1 MRKIIAWFLAFL
13 LTGTLILFGICFAGR
28 QLIIPAMGEEGAAVN
43 ESVIRE
49 EKELARERITALA
62 ELYGFSAEPVI
73 ETVNEE
79 TLRDLNKQASLW
91 WSSVLKDGK
100 AGKELRWD
108 TKELEKI
115 LEADPAAQENP
126 EEAGYFAST
135 VAAEVHKSIV
145 NMVLPMRQIVIS
157 LGLQEAGKRADLVNL
172 IEFFLGTPWT
182 MLALS
187 VLIAGLIALTAGR
200 PLRRALRYIGSALG
214 AAAIVT
220 LTLTVLYMRAGIL
233 PMIREASAG
242 LTVQYR
248 SLVSGTMVQAILLTA
263 IMIAGCAVCLFAA
276 REKKA

>member
-1 MRKIIAWFLAFL
+1 MKKFLAWFLAFL
-13 LTGTLILFGICFAGR
+13 MTGTLILFGLCFAGR
-28 QLIIPAMGEEGAAVN
+28 QAIIPAMGETGAPVS

-73 ETVNEE
+73 NLVDEE
-79 TLRDLNKQASLW
+79 VLRDLNEQASLW
-91 WSSVLKDGK
+91 WSSVLQDGK

-108 TKELEKI
+108 TTELEKV

-126 EEAGYFAST
+126 EEAGYFAYT
-135 VAAEVHKSIV
+135 VAEEVHKSIV

-187 VLIAGLIALTAGR
+187 ALIAGLIALIAGR
-200 PLRRALRYIGSALG
+200 PLRRSLRYIGSALG
-214 AAAIVT
+214 AAAIVV
-220 LTLTVLYMRAGIL
+220 LTLAVLYLRAGIQ

-242 LTVQYR
+242 LTVQYQ
-248 SLVSGTMVQAILLTA
+248 SMVSGTLVQTGL
-263 IMIAGCAVCLFAA
+263 
-276 REKKA
+276 